1 MKINRTIKIE
11 QDIKYLKACMGIRH
25 WQDCDYSK
33 DDGKT
38 WIDACEED
46 TVEESE
52 NMKEI
57 TPCVIKKNIGYG
69 DSDYWEIIIDLDNG
83 KILDWPN
90 NISIRTHYKVCD
102 DGEYIFLD
110 ENKEEV
116 VNITDKY
123 DQYYVPDFLAIEDD
137 GWGDYVYLNIDNQ
150 GNIEHF
156 DIMKEKI
163 EEYFDELND

>member
-1 MKINRTIKIE
+1 MKINRNIKVE
-11 QDIKYLKACMGIRH
+11 QEIKYLKACMGVRY

-33 DDGKT
+33 DGGRI

-46 TVEESE
+46 TDEESE

-57 TPCVIKKNIGYG
+57 TPFVIKKNIGYG
-69 DSDYWEIIIDLDNG
+69 NSDYWEIIIDLDNG

-90 NISIRTHYKVCD
+90 TISLRTHYKVCD

-110 ENKEEV
+110 ENKKEV
-116 VNITDKY
+116 VNITNKY
-123 DQYYVPDFLAIEDD
+123 DQYYVPDFLALEDD
-137 GWGDYVYLNIDNQ
+137 GFGDYVYLNIDNQ

-156 DIMKEKI
+156 DIMKKRIEK
-163 EEYFDELND
+163 YFNELDD